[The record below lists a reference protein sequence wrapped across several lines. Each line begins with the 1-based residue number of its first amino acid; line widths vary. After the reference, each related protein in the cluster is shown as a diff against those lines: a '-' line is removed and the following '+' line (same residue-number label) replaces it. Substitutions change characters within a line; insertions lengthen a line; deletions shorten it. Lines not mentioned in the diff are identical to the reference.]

1 MFSFDIIYNVTSFV
15 ILFSRTQPLHF
26 ENCLIIK
33 TKWEIY
39 DLWRK
44 KKISICKYEIMINPS
59 FISATQTSCQGVLE
73 ELQLGCAYTKY
84 FPSCCLQVYLI
95 RGVCHVSH
103 FFFFV
108 FIKKFKTM
116 KITTKIR
123 QLQFIQLQNILLCT
137 VCVTSHNLAKVSYPL
152 LWLYYTISALTMC
165 CEQAFSLSLYVHAL
179 WSA

>member
-1 MFSFDIIYNVTSFV
+1 MFESCHAFLLILHTVTLMCSVMLYALLELSFV

-103 FFFFV
+103 FFFLGIYAWYLTLISILFMSIYLSIY
-108 FIKKFKTM
+108 FSFWFCFLLSTKK
-116 KITTKIR
+116 
-123 QLQFIQLQNILLCT
+123 
-137 VCVTSHNLAKVSYPL
+137 
-152 LWLYYTISALTMC
+152 
-165 CEQAFSLSLYVHAL
+165 
-179 WSA
+179 